1 MLPASAAET
10 EGECALAVVS
20 CVVQAKL
27 CLRKFILLLFF
38 SQWTPLHHSAS
49 RGHLE
54 VACLLV
60 ESKADVDDHEC
71 TSKWWSPGP
80 GAAPAG
86 DTAAPA
92 NAFKASPRLRL
103 TALMTASVSNR

>member
-1 MLPASAAET
+1 M
-10 EGECALAVVS
+10 
-20 CVVQAKL
+20 
-27 CLRKFILLLFF
+27 RKFILLLSF
-38 SQWTPLHHSAS
+38 SQTTPLHCSAEY
-49 RGHLE
+49 GHLE
-54 VACLLV
+54 ITRLLV